1 MIRKYTIGNPIPTGS
16 VVTPVKAEEGLLP
29 GWAFDSEGKTLS
41 YSMREDD
48 LVYGLGET
56 VRGMNKRGWIYTSNN
71 ADDPF
76 HLEDKRSLY
85 ASQNFIMLIPGKLSG
100 RQIGGEGGEAGRDGL
115 SGGLF
120 GLYVDTPG
128 VIHFDIGF
136 TDLDTLTIRFED
148 FDADIYLITEDTP
161 RKIVKELRAL
171 TGRSYIPPK
180 WAFGFGQSR
189 WGYKSADD
197 IREVV
202 DSYRR
207 EDIPFDSVY
216 LDIDYMERFKDFTV
230 NKENFPAF
238 EDFVTEMK
246 EEGVHLVP
254 IIDAGVKIEEGYS
267 VYEEGVRNKYFV
279 TKEDGSELVGA
290 VWPGRV
296 HFPDFLN
303 SKARKWFGR
312 CYSFLLDKGIDGFW
326 NDMNEPA
333 IFYTE
338 DRLNSV
344 LEQVDQFKGRDLGVM
359 EFWQFRGLVTS
370 LENNRDDY
378 KTFYHDYDGTRVRHD
393 KVHNI
398 YGFQM
403 TRAAGEAFEELCPDK
418 RILMFSRSSYIGMHR
433 YGGVWTG
440 DNKSWWSHIKLNIQ
454 QMPGLN
460 MCGFLYSGAD
470 TGGFGADTT
479 EDLLMRWTAVSIFT
493 PLFRNH
499 SALGTRSQEFYRFPK
514 VKQFRDLVRLRYA
527 LLPYIYSEFM
537 KAALGDDM
545 YALPLAFVYGDD
557 ERARRVEDQL
567 LIGESIMI
575 APVYEQNALGRYVY
589 LPEEMKLIRFRTD
602 SDYDEEILPAGDHYI
617 PLKLNEV
624 AVFLRKGHCL
634 PLADLSAA
642 AGPVKGMED
651 AFSCPLKFITFEADP
666 EDYVRY
672 DDDGIT
678 RI

>member
-1 MIRKYTIGNPIPTGS
+1 MIRKYTIGNPIPTAS
-16 VVTPVKAEEGLLP
+16 VVTRIEAEEGALP
-29 GWAFDSEGKTLS
+29 GWTVDRAGKALS
-41 YSMREDD
+41 YRMQEND

-56 VRGMNKRGWIYTSNN
+56 VRGMNKRGWIYTSDNT
-71 ADDPF
+71 DDPF
-76 HLEDKRSLY
+76 HLEEKKSLY
-85 ASQNFIMLIPGKLSG
+85 ASQNFIMLL
-100 RQIGGEGGEAGRDGL
+100 GENA
-115 SGGLF
+115 LF

-128 VIHFDIGF
+128 VVHFDIGF
-136 TDLDTLTIRFED
+136 TDYSTLTIRFDD
-148 FDADIYLITEDTP
+148 FDADIYLITEGTP
-161 RKIVKELRAL
+161 RRIVKELRGL

-180 WAFGFGQSR
+180 WAFGYGQSR
-189 WGYKSADD
+189 WGYLTADD
-197 IREVV
+197 VRKVV
-202 DSYRR
+202 DTYRK
-207 EDIPFDSVY
+207 EDIPVDSVY
-216 LDIDYMERFKDFTV
+216 LDIDYMEKYKDFTI
-230 NKENFPAF
+230 NEETFPSF
-238 EDFVTEMK
+238 GDFVAEMK
-246 EEGVHLVP
+246 EQGVHLVP

-279 TKEDGSELVGA
+279 TKEDGSELVAA

-303 SKARKWFGR
+303 TQARKWFGR

-326 NDMNEPA
+326 NDMNEPS
-333 IFYTE
+333 IFFTE
-338 DRLNSV
+338 DRLQDVFRKMENYRGRNLGIRELS
-344 LEQVDQFKGRDLGVM
+344 EFKG
-359 EFWQFRGLVTS
+359 LVLS
-370 LENNRDDY
+370 LANNRDDY
-378 KTFYHDYDGTRVRHD
+378 KSFYHNYDGVRVRHD

-418 RILMFSRSSYIGMHR
+418 RILIFSRSSYIGMHR
-433 YGGVWTG
+433 YAGVWTG
-440 DNKSWWSHIKLNIQ
+440 DNRSWWSHIRLNIQ
-454 QMPGLN
+454 QMPALN

-470 TGGFGADTT
+470 TGGFGADVT
-479 EDLLMRWTAVSIFT
+479 EDLLMRWLGVSIFM

-499 SALGTRSQEFYRFPK
+499 SELNTRFQEFYRFPK
-514 VKQFRDLVRLRYA
+514 VRQFRDLIRLRYA

-575 APVYEQNALGRYVY
+575 APVYEQNAVGRYVY
-589 LPEEMKLIRFRTD
+589 LPEDMKLIRFRAYN
-602 SDYDEEILPAGDHYI
+602 DYDEEILPDGDHFI
-617 PLKLNEV
+617 PLKLNEA

-634 PLADLSAA
+634 PFADLSASPD
-642 AGPVKGMED
+642 PVRSADD
-651 AFSCPLKFITFEADP
+651 AFACPLKYITFDARP
-666 EDYVRY
+666 EDYLRY